1 MKKKQLKKP
10 TNEIDMK
17 YMRDIIDKLIK
28 NNKIKFEFYNS
39 TIPLELLQICFN
51 KNENTIELGFR
62 DIQKYYIDEL
72 KKLSEQNSI
81 K

>member
-51 KNENTIELGFR
+51 KSENTIELGFR

>member
-1 MKKKQLKKP
+1 M
-10 TNEIDMK
+10 
-17 YMRDIIDKLIK
+17 IK

-51 KNENTIELGFR
+51 GKENTVELEFR
-62 DIQKYYIDEL
+62 DIQKYYVDEL
-72 KKLSEQNSI
+72 KKISEQNSI

>member
-1 MKKKQLKKP
+1 MKKKQLKNQ

-51 KNENTIELGFR
+51 EKENTVWFHVSARGGDKRYGGCLCR
-62 DIQKYYIDEL
+62 
-72 KKLSEQNSI
+72 
-81 K
+81 